1 MGDAS
6 NMLLTKL
13 WSEIEKPI
21 KESPSLYTLNVLRLD
36 ENALVLET
44 HAQEGGMIG
53 LGLFVMCLAIAFI
66 PAMFWVSRDDF
77 LNTKVIGAMHGGE
90 WFLYWVILIF
100 ETVTGLA
107 AAFGLAPYLLYRG
120 LIQSAPSPIICDRR
134 AGKIY
139 GSHKGKPVE
148 LDWKQVKLV
157 LTQGILLA
165 GGVQRFYNLVFF
177 QPEKPETWSG
187 KGNHRGTGIVVTAGQ
202 PWGWQLCGAIAE
214 FIRCYM
220 EEPPKDAAARL
231 PAVAPGPKEAGW
243 VTRWLD
249 RGPYN
254 EFTEVDG
261 RMERLRE
268 RNGWPE
274 LGIWRLL
281 FLTAQAP
288 AFGINLLQVHV
299 RRVVQLPAAWWPKLA
314 EGPNPYNVV
323 EARPGDVELRRTA
336 AKRVMVLLL
345 SCISI
350 GCACWAWVFVVAIRN
365 L

>member
-1 MGDAS
+1 MSGKS

-13 WSEIEKPI
+13 WSEVERPI
-21 KESPSLYTLNVLRLD
+21 KETPSLYTLGVLRID
-36 ENALVLET
+36 ESALVLET
-44 HAQEGGMIG
+44 HAQESGIVG
-53 LGLFVMCLAIAFI
+53 LGLFAMCLSMVGM
-66 PAMFWVSRDDF
+66 PAMLWGGRRFLFGGIDF
-77 LNTKVIGAMHGGE
+77 ARMGGE
-90 WFLYWVILIF
+90 DLLGLLIDVFLA
-100 ETVTGLA
+100 TGMLSL
-107 AAFGLAPYLLYRG
+107 AFGLAPYLLYRL

-134 AGKIY
+134 MGKIY

-148 LDWKQVKLV
+148 LDWKQIKLV

-268 RNGWPE
+268 RNGRPE
-274 LGIWRLL
+274 LGIWKSL

-323 EARPGDVELRRTA
+323 ERSEEHTSELQ
-336 AKRVMVLLL
+336 
-345 SCISI
+345 SH
-350 GCACWAWVFVVAIRN
+350 
-365 L
+365 